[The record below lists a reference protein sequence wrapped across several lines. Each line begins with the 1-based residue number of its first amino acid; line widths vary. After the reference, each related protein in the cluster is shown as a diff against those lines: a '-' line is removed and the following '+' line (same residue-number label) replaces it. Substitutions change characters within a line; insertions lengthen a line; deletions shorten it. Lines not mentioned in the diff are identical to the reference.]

1 MAHVIIKLKVMPEGT
16 DIDLEQLDKDIQE
29 KIVKFGANYKGTETE
44 PVAFG
49 LKALN
54 FTFSMDESLGD
65 TEELEKD
72 ISNLKRVS
80 SVAVTGCSRALG

>member
-16 DIDLEQLDKDIQE
+16 DVDLDKLDTDIQE
-29 KIVKFGANYKGTETE
+29 KIKKFGAQYTSTGVE
-44 PVAFG
+44 PIAFG

-65 TEELEKD
+65 TEDLEKD
-72 ISNLKRVS
+72 ISSLKRVS
-80 SVAVTGCSRALG
+80 SVSVTGCSRALG